1 MRGEAMFKSNF
12 DEIIERRDTDS
23 LKWSKKRL
31 KEAFGSE
38 DSVPMWIADMDFK
51 AAPPIVEAIVAR
63 AKHGVYGYG
72 HASDE
77 FLEAAVNW
85 QKKRNDWVIEKE
97 WILFTPGIIPA
108 LNFVLETFC
117 NPGDRVII
125 QSPVYYPFA
134 NIINN
139 NGCHI
144 ANNPLILND
153 GKYEINFTELEEL
166 AKDSRAK
173 IMILCNPHNPVGRV
187 WKDAELRKIG
197 DICIKNDVLVV
208 TDEIHS
214 DLVYPGCRHLP
225 FAKISEAF
233 KMNSII
239 CTSPSKTFNLAGLQL
254 SNIIVPNEKLRNEL
268 NHKISTIDI
277 DPGSFA
283 TVAQIA
289 AYNHGEEW
297 LEQLLVYLQK
307 NLDFMEEFISG
318 RMPGI
323 KFVRPEATYLAW
335 LDFSDY
341 GLSDREL
348 QTKMQTKAKVAMD
361 DGMIFGAGGEQFQRI
376 NFACP
381 RAMLKNAL
389 ERIEESLKSIE

>member
-1 MRGEAMFKSNF
+1 MSKFDF

-23 LKWSKKRL
+23 IKWSKKRL
-31 KEAFGSE
+31 IEDFGAE
-38 DSVPMWIADMDFK
+38 DSIPMWIADMDFK
-51 AAPPIVEAIVAR
+51 AASPIIDAVIAR

-72 HASDE
+72 HISDE
-77 FLEAAVNW
+77 FLDAAVNW
-85 QKKRNDWVIEKE
+85 QQKRNGWIIDKE

-108 LNFVLETFC
+108 LNFILETFC
-117 NPGDRVII
+117 NPGDKVII

-144 ANNPLILND
+144 ANNPLLLEK
-153 GKYEINFTELEEL
+153 GRYEINFPELEKL
-166 AKDSRAK
+166 ARDSRAK

-187 WKDAELRKIG
+187 WTEAELKRIG
-197 DICIKNDVLVV
+197 DICINNNVLVV

-214 DLVYPGCRHLP
+214 DLIYPPNHHIP
-225 FAKISEAF
+225 FGKISESF
-233 KMNSII
+233 RMNSIV

-254 SNIIVPNEKLRNEL
+254 SNIIVPNDKLRKEL
-268 NHKISTIDI
+268 QNKIATIDI
-277 DPGSFA
+277 DPNSFA

-297 LEQLLVYLQK
+297 LEKLLAYLQK
-307 NLDFMEEFISG
+307 NLDFMEKFIEK
-318 RMPGI
+318 RIPRVKFI
-323 KFVRPEATYLAW
+323 KPEATYLAW

-341 GLSDREL
+341 GLTDQEL
-348 QTKMQTKAKVAMD
+348 QVLMQQKAKVAMD
-361 DGMIFGAGGEQFQRI
+361 DGFIFGAGGEQFQRI

-381 RAMLKNAL
+381 KSMLKKAL
-389 ERIEESLKSIE
+389 ERIEESLKTVL

>member
-1 MRGEAMFKSNF
+1 MSKFNF
-12 DEIIERRDTDS
+12 DEIIERKDTDS
-23 LKWSKKRL
+23 IKWSKKRL
-31 KEAFGSE
+31 KEDFGAE
-38 DSVPMWIADMDFK
+38 DSIPMWIADMDFK
-51 AAPPIVEAIVAR
+51 AAPPILDAIVAR

-72 HASDE
+72 HITDE
-77 FLEAAVNW
+77 FLEAAATW
-85 QKKRNDWVIEKE
+85 QKKRNGWIIDKE

-108 LNFVLETFC
+108 LNFILETFC
-117 NPGDRVII
+117 NPGDNVII

-144 ANNPLILND
+144 ANNSLILDD
-153 GKYEINFTELEEL
+153 GRYEINFPQLEEL
-166 AKDSRAK
+166 ARDSRAK

-187 WKDAELRKIG
+187 WTEDELKRIG
-197 DICIKNDVLVV
+197 DICIKNNVLVV

-214 DLVYPGCRHLP
+214 DLIYPPNHHIP
-225 FAKISEAF
+225 FGKISEAF
-233 KMNSII
+233 RMNSIV

-268 NHKISTIDI
+268 RNKISTIDI
-277 DPGSFA
+277 DPNSFA

-297 LEQLLVYLQK
+297 LEKLLVYLQK
-307 NLDFMEEFISG
+307 NLDFMETFIEK
-318 RMPGI
+318 RMPRV
-323 KFVRPEATYLAW
+323 KFQRPEATYLAW

-341 GLSDREL
+341 GLSDQEL
-348 QTKMQTKAKVAMD
+348 QTLMQQEAKVAMD
-361 DGMIFGAGGEQFQRI
+361 DGFIFGSGGEQFQRI

-381 RAMLKNAL
+381 KSMLKKAL
-389 ERIEESLKSIE
+389 ERIEESLKTIL